1 MSIPAEPVVVESGG
15 RRRPQAQLGR
25 YGLWQLRDYA
35 MERGLPTIIVSML
48 FGYIAIGPMLMMV
61 KLQVEKLPP
70 ATIARYGSVEAARI
84 AMLHDVNVGF
94 VQKFL
99 GVVVFL
105 GALFATNGIVA
116 DDRKKGY
123 YRFLF
128 SKPISPSRYY
138 GQAFLIH
145 WAGFVAVACA
155 MALLYGALVG
165 PIISFPLVY
174 VLALMFLMYAGI
186 AFALSAIARWDW
198 LSLVAV
204 AVLASFMWGRF
215 GESTNVAAKLL
226 YLLPPLHR
234 TSEIYDAVANGA
246 TLNTRL
252 LAWFAGYG
260 IACYVIGL
268 VVLRYRRLAI
278 V

>member
-1 MSIPAEPVVVESGG
+1 MSG
-15 RRRPQAQLGR
+15 RARVGR
-25 YGLWQLRDYA
+25 YGLWQFRDY
-35 MERGLPTIIVSML
+35 MMDRGLPTLIVCVL
-48 FGYIAIGPMLMMV
+48 FGYLTLAPMLIGYKHQMDA
-61 KLQVEKLPP
+61 LPP
-70 ATIARYGSVEAARI
+70 RLIAKYGGIEGARI
-84 AMLHDVNVGF
+84 ALMHDINGMF
-94 VQKFL
+94 LRTFL

-128 SKPISPSRYY
+128 SKPVSPSRYY
-138 GQAFLIH
+138 GQGFLIH
-145 WAGFVAVACA
+145 WAGFVAVACV
-155 MALLYGALVG
+155 MTLIYGAFAA
-165 PIISFPLVY
+165 PIISLPLMY

-186 AFALSAIARWDW
+186 AFALSAMARWDW

-204 AVLASFMWGRF
+204 TVLASYMWGRF
-215 GESTNVAAKLL
+215 GTSTAVAAKLL

-234 TSEIYDAVANGA
+234 TSEIYEAVAKGDPLNG
-246 TLNTRL
+246 NL

-260 IACYVIGL
+260 VACYVIGL

>member
-1 MSIPAEPVVVESGG
+1 MSASMQPFVE
-15 RRRPQAQLGR
+15 RRRGSARIAR
-25 YGLWQLRDYA
+25 YGLWQLRDYF
-35 MERGLPTIIVSML
+35 MDRGLPTIIVSML
-48 FGYIAIGPMLMMV
+48 FGYLTVAPMLLIAKRQLSIMPAR
-61 KLQVEKLPP
+61 LVE
-70 ATIARYGSVEAARI
+70 RYGGVEGAHAALLR
-84 AMLHDVNVGF
+84 DVNEQF
-94 VQKFL
+94 LRTFL

-128 SKPISPSRYY
+128 SKPVSPSRYY
-138 GQAFLIH
+138 GQAFVMN
-145 WAGFVAVACA
+145 WTGFVTVACA
-155 MALLYGALVG
+155 MTLIYGALVA
-165 PIISFPLVY
+165 PMITAPLVY
-174 VLALMFLMYAGI
+174 VFALMFLMYAGI
-186 AFALSAIARWDW
+186 AFALSAAARWDW

-204 AVLASFMWGRF
+204 TVFASFVWGRF
-215 GESTNVAAKLL
+215 GESTSILAKLL

-234 TSEIYDAVANGA
+234 TAEIYEAVAKR
-246 TLNTRL
+246 TPVNTSL

-260 IACYVIGL
+260 VVCYLIGL

>member
-1 MSIPAEPVVVESGG
+1 MTV
-15 RRRPQAQLGR
+15 QARVGR
-25 YGLWQLRDYA
+25 YGVWQLRDY
-35 MERGLPTIIVSML
+35 MMDRGLPTLLVCVL
-48 FGYIAIGPMLMMV
+48 FGYLTLAPMLIGFRHQMDVLPQGLIV
-61 KLQVEKLPP
+61 KYGGIEG
-70 ATIARYGSVEAARI
+70 ARAAL
-84 AMLHDVNVGF
+84 MHDVNGMF
-94 VQKFL
+94 LRTFL

-128 SKPISPSRYY
+128 SKPVSPARYY
-138 GQAFLIH
+138 GQAFLVH
-145 WAGFVAVACA
+145 WTGFLVVACL
-155 MALLYGALVG
+155 MALIYGAFAA
-165 PIISFPLVY
+165 PIMTRPLVY

-186 AFALSAIARWDW
+186 AFALSAAARWDW

-204 AVLASFMWGRF
+204 TVLASYVWGRF
-215 GESTNVAAKLL
+215 GASTAVAAKLL

-234 TSEIYDAVANGA
+234 TSEIYDAVAKGA
-246 TLNTRL
+246 PLNARL

-260 IACYVIGL
+260 IVCYAIGL
-268 VVLRYRRLAI
+268 VILRYRRLAI

>member
-1 MSIPAEPVVVESGG
+1 MSSAAEPIVIEPGEH
-15 RRRPQAQLGR
+15 RRPQAQLGR

-35 MERGLPTIIVSML
+35 MDRGLPTIIVSVL
-48 FGYIAIGPMLMMV
+48 FAYITLTPMLMIFNRQM
-61 KLQVEKLPP
+61 QTLPP
-70 ATIARYGSVEAARI
+70 ATIARYGSVDAARV
-84 AMLHDVNVGF
+84 AMLHDINASF
-94 VQKFL
+94 LRSFL
-99 GVVVFL
+99 GAVVFL

-138 GQAFLIH
+138 GQGFLIH
-145 WAGFVAVACA
+145 WAGFVGVVCV
-155 MALLYGALVG
+155 MALFYGALVA
-165 PIISFPLVY
+165 PIISAPLVY
-174 VLALMFLMYAGI
+174 VLALMFLMYAGT
-186 AFALSAIARWDW
+186 AFALSAVARWDW

-204 AVLASFMWGRF
+204 TVLASYMWGRF
-215 GESTNVAAKLL
+215 GESTAVAAKLL

-234 TSEIYDAVANGA
+234 TNEIYEAVAKGA
-246 TLNTRL
+246 PLNASL

-260 IACYVIGL
+260 IVCYVIGL

>member
-1 MSIPAEPVVVESGG
+1 M
-15 RRRPQAQLGR
+15 GR

-35 MERGLPTIIVSML
+35 LERGLPTIIVSVL
-48 FGYIAIGPMLMMV
+48 FGYITVGPMLMMV
-61 KLQVEKLPP
+61 KLQAEKLPQ
-70 ATIARYGSVEAARI
+70 ATIARYGSLEAARL

-105 GALFATNGIVA
+105 GALFAMNGIVA

-155 MALLYGALVG
+155 MALFYGALLG
-165 PIISFPLVY
+165 PIISAPLVY
-174 VLALMFLMYAGI
+174 ALALMFLMYGGI

-198 LSLVAV
+198 LSLVGVTVFAMY
-204 AVLASFMWGRF
+204 MWGRF
-215 GESTNVAAKLL
+215 GQSTAVAAKLL
-226 YLLPPLHR
+226 YLLPPIHR
-234 TSEIYDAVANGA
+234 TSEIYDAAGKGA
-246 TLNTRL
+246 TLNAGL
-252 LAWFAGYG
+252 LAWFAAYG
-260 IACYVIGL
+260 IGCYVIGL
-268 VVLRYRRLAI
+268 VVLHYRRLAI